1 MGYPTGEIRD
11 CVNDGSVGYPHV
23 GYNVGG
29 IVGRQNGLVSGCSS
43 YGRIQGRKDVGGIV
57 GQMCPDITLQFDDN
71 GMEELQS
78 ELASLQDSISR
89 MLEDTQS
96 ASDNVTERLTRVSG
110 YAQSARESASAI
122 GSDVVDTVRTDVDE
136 VNRTE
141 QLVSEYIGKAS
152 PIMQS
157 LADAS
162 GEASR
167 SVQTLKDL
175 TVNLAG
181 AESYTREILS
191 LLETFC
197 GDLTQLSGS

>member
-1 MGYPTGEIRD
+1 MQEEADTWKADTGSSKNSSDVTDAGGIVGYSTGEIRD

-122 GSDVVDTVRTDVDE
+122 GSEVVDTVRTDVDE
-136 VNRTE
+136 VNRTA

-162 GEASR
+162 W
-167 SVQTLKDL
+167 V
-175 TVNLAG
+175 
-181 AESYTREILS
+181 
-191 LLETFC
+191 
-197 GDLTQLSGS
+197 